1 MPAERNAFKLGLA
14 MILFFVLF
22 IVVLGYLAPKGGGDL
37 PLCVR
42 FPHTHFVTKLQPGA
56 QVTCGGLPVGSI
68 EKVELRTAKNEVS
81 GYDELFTIITCRVQ
95 SSLGLRK
102 DCDIRPAE
110 ALLGGMGE
118 LIIKDRGLGEPLKA
132 NDIIDGVTVASIDD
146 LKDSLAGQLNADDPS
161 SLLALIQA
169 QLKGEDPKSAIGR
182 VLAILDDL
190 QAVSRSIRNEFA
202 PEEKQALL
210 AKLHSILGNVN
221 ELTHSLRMELDRSSD
236 QAAITKINDILNS
249 LNQAL
254 RTAAEMLDYNRDPIN
269 ETIKHVRATTE
280 ILEGQIISQIA
291 RQLDPTEAAGLLAK
305 VHVALDR
312 LNGSLKDIQDISAT
326 GRKVIV
332 LNAERFNQIIG
343 NFKETS
349 DHLKAT
355 SKELRRN
362 PWRLLYQ
369 PTLAEAEQANLY
381 DSATAFAEAAT
392 RLDDAIERLQAL
404 HQNGGGTLAAD
415 DRQLT
420 EIIEHL
426 RNTFTRFHQVET
438 ALWQQLKIK

>member
-22 IVVLGYLAPKGGGDL
+22 IVVLVYLAPAGGGNL
-37 PLCVR
+37 TLYVR
-42 FPHTHFVTKLQPGA
+42 FPHTQFTTKLQPGA
-56 QVTCGGLPVGSI
+56 QVTCGGQPAGSI
-68 EKVELRTAKNEVS
+68 EKIELRVETDENS
-81 GYDELFTIITCRVQ
+81 GYEELFAIVTCRVR

-102 DCDIRPAE
+102 DCVIRPVE

-118 LIIKDRGLGEPLKA
+118 LVIKDRGLGDPVQA
-132 NDIIDGVTVASIDD
+132 HDIIDGAPTPGIDD
-146 LKDSLAGQLNADDPS
+146 LKDSLAGQLDPNDPS
-161 SLLALIQA
+161 SLLALLQA
-169 QLKGEDPKSAIGR
+169 QLKGEDPRSTIGR

-190 QAVSRSIRNEFA
+190 QAVSRNLRNEFD
-202 PEEKQALL
+202 PGEQQALL
-210 AKLHSILGNVN
+210 AKLHSILGGIND
-221 ELTHSLRMELDRSSD
+221 LTHSLRTEMDRSAD
-236 QAAITKINDILNS
+236 QAAIVKIHDIIDS
-249 LNQAL
+249 LSRAL
-254 RTAAEMLDYNRDPIN
+254 RTTTDMLEDNRTPIH
-269 ETIKHVRATTE
+269 ETIKHVRSTAEMLDT
-280 ILEGQIISQIA
+280 QIVARIA
-291 RQLDPTEAAGLLAK
+291 SQLDPTEAAGLLAK

-312 LNGSLKDIQDISAT
+312 LNGSLKDIGDISAA
-326 GRKVIV
+326 GREVVV
-332 LNAERFNQIIG
+332 LNTERLHQIIG

-369 PTLAEAEQANLY
+369 PTLVEAEQANLH

-392 RLDDAIERLQAL
+392 RLDDAIARLQAL
-404 HQNGGGTLAAD
+404 QQAGGGTIPAD
-415 DRQLT
+415 DRQLA

-426 RNTFTRFHQVET
+426 HNTFSRFHQVET

>member
-22 IVVLGYLAPKGGGDL
+22 IGVLCFLAPVGGGDL
-37 PLCVR
+37 TLQVR
-42 FPHTHFVTKLQPGA
+42 FPHTRFATKLQPGA
-56 QVTCGGLPVGSI
+56 QVTCGGQPAGSI
-68 EKVELRTAKNEVS
+68 ERIELRSEKDEKS
-81 GYDELFTIITCRVQ
+81 GYEELFAIVTCRVH

-102 DCDIRPAE
+102 DCIIRPVE

-118 LIIKDRGLGEPLKA
+118 LVIKDRGLGEPVQA
-132 NDIIDGVTVASIDD
+132 NDIIDGSPTAGIDD
-146 LKDSLAGQLNADDPS
+146 LKDSLAGQLDPKDPS

-169 QLKGEDPKSAIGR
+169 QLKGEDPRSTIGR
-182 VLAILDDL
+182 ILAILEDL
-190 QAVSRSIRNEFA
+190 QAVSKNIRNEFDPA
-202 PEEKQALL
+202 EKQALL
-210 AKLHSILGNVN
+210 AKLHSILVNVN
-221 ELTHSLRMELDRSSD
+221 EVTHSLRTEMDRSSD
-236 QAAITKINDILNS
+236 QAAIVKAHDILDS
-249 LNQAL
+249 LSRAL
-254 RTAAEMLDYNRDPIN
+254 RTTADMLEENRAPIN
-269 ETIKHVRATTE
+269 ETIAHVRATSE
-280 ILEGQIISQIA
+280 MLETQIVARIA

-312 LNGSLKDIQDISAT
+312 LNGSLKDIQDISTA
-326 GRKVIV
+326 GREVIV

-392 RLDDAIERLQAL
+392 RLDDAIARLQAL
-404 HQNGGGTLAAD
+404 HEAGEGALPAD
-415 DRQLT
+415 DPRLT
-420 EIIEHL
+420 EIVEHL
-426 RNTFTRFHQVET
+426 RNTFTRFHQVEA